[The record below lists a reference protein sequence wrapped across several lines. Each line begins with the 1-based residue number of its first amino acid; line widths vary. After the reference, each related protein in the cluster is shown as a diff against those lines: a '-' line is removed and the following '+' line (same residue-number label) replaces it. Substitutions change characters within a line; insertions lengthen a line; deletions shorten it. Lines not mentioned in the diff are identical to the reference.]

1 MSPHVLAGR
10 AVQDLHSVQPTG
22 GLNISYVQIINVHPP
37 KLLLVIIINPFF
49 LTGKNTG
56 LFYHGSRSFIL
67 TPQRFYWL
75 K

>member
-1 MSPHVLAGR
+1 MSLYSQSGR
-10 AVQDLHSVQPTG
+10 AVPDIHAVRPTG

-56 LFYHGSRSFIL
+56 LFYHGSRSSIL
-67 TPQRFYWL
+67 TP
-75 K
+75 